1 MDTPVAPRSPST
13 TPQLTLMRSE
23 IFKLTSTIAQLDAEK
38 RAATNQVETLRA
50 ELQENGRPAQVDPWV
65 TKPDGEAFT
74 FPDYTSPSPVRTR
87 EVAGDDAHR
96 IRAFAFPRAGIA
108 EPAAPA
114 ESPRKTTYGSTAAA
128 ADTSIEFQLPV
139 GTQHEYGGYAKELPS
154 LFTMAAPLRC
164 INFENTCGSCRGK
177 VFVL

>member
-1 MDTPVAPRSPST
+1 
-13 TPQLTLMRSE
+13 MRSE
-23 IFKLTSTIAQLDAEK
+23 IFKLTSTIAQLHAEK
-38 RAATNQVETLRA
+38 RAATHQVETLRA

-87 EVAGDDAHR
+87 EVGGDDAHR

-108 EPAAPA
+108 EPSA
-114 ESPRKTTYGSTAAA
+114 EAEPVKTVTSPRKPTFGSTAT
-128 ADTSIEFQLPV
+128 ADPSIDFQLPV
-139 GTQHEYGGYAKELPS
+139 ETQHEYGGYAKELPS